1 MTKLYKKRLIFLLL
15 AIATISLGVSILL
28 YTLKDYIIFFYTPSE
43 VKAQTIDYK
52 KVYKLGGLVEEGS
65 IHYSNG
71 KVYFVIKDQDKS
83 INVEYCGAIPS
94 LFKEN
99 SGAVA
104 EGYFTDENNFIAHYL
119 LAKHDEKYIAN
130 YKYGGKILK

>member
-28 YTLKDYIIFFYTPSE
+28 YALKDYIIFFYTPSE
-43 VKAQTIDYK
+43 IKKQTIDYRK
-52 KVYKLGGLVEEGS
+52 IYKIGGLVEEGS
-65 IHYSNG
+65 INYRDN
-71 KVYFVIKDQDKS
+71 KVFFIIKDQGNS
-83 INVEYCGAIPS
+83 INVEYSGAIPS

-104 EGYFTDENNFIAHYL
+104 EGYFTSPNNFIAYYL

-130 YKYGGKILK
+130 YKY